1 MCADTRAA
9 LVYTG
14 VYAGSGRASDLSAQ
28 EKRVSYL
35 QCCRIRELCLGKWP
49 GWFLTVSCGLLD
61 RTHL

>member
-28 EKRVSYL
+28 EKRVSCL
-35 QCCRIRELCLGKWP
+35 QSCRIRELCLGKWP
-49 GWFLTVSCGLLD
+49 GSIFSISCELLD